1 MSTAHGGRSTVAR
14 IRSHYQSLP
23 PSERKLADLILD
35 FPGDIAGYSATELAE
50 LAGVSKAAATR
61 LFQRLGYA
69 SFEEARRAAREEQAR
84 GSPLYLVSQS
94 PEPGSLDAKLKRH
107 LEHDLANM
115 RHTFE
120 ALDGH
125 KLEQIVEEL
134 LKARRLWLL
143 GYRNSGFLTAYG
155 RWQFMQVREQ
165 VHLLQSGTETLAEQ
179 LVDLQPD
186 DLVVVLGFR
195 RRPSQLRVALKSIHA
210 MGVPM
215 LYITEPAVGAT
226 INYAT
231 WVLHA
236 EVAGAGTFD
245 SYPAALSLIH
255 LLSVSMVD
263 KAGRQGRQRLKQ
275 IEELHDDL
283 SDFD

>member
-1 MSTAHGGRSTVAR
+1 MSTARSSRSTVAR
-14 IRSHYQSLP
+14 IRVHYQSMP

-61 LFQRLGYA
+61 LFRRLGYA
-69 SFEEARRAAREEQAR
+69 SFEEARRAAREEKAW

-94 PEPGSLDAKLKRH
+94 PDQGSLDAKLKQH
-107 LEHDLANM
+107 LERDLANM
-115 RHTFE
+115 TRTFE
-120 ALDGH
+120 ALDSH
-125 KLEQIVEEL
+125 KLQQIVDAL
-134 LKARRLWLL
+134 LKARSLWLL
-143 GYRNSGFLTAYG
+143 GYRNSGFLAGYA
-155 RWQFMQVREQ
+155 RWQFIQVRNQ
-165 VHLLQSGTETLAEQ
+165 VHLLRSGAETLAEQ
-179 LVDLQPD
+179 LVDLQHD
-186 DLVVVLGFR
+186 DLVVVFGFR
-195 RRPSQLRVALKSIHA
+195 RRPTQLRVALKSIHA
-210 MGVPM
+210 MGVPV

-236 EVAGAGTFD
+236 EVSRTGAFD

-263 KAGRQGRQRLKQ
+263 SAGKEGRFRLKQ
-275 IEELHDDL
+275 IEDLHDDL
-283 SDFD
+283 NDFD